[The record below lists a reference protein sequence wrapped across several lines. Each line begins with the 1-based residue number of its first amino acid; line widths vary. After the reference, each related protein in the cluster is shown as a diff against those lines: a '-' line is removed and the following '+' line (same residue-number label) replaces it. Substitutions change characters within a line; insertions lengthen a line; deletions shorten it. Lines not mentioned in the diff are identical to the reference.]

1 MTNRI
6 YGKKNLQ
13 FRRSRLIMR
22 MRERELSIRGAGKM
36 SKIKE
41 LLKQD
46 KKLGRERA
54 KLDKVIARYPDG
66 MTIDGYDTDIGK
78 NGESFPV
85 FTIREDPTIYFGG
98 GGDLKKLE
106 SRMLAIHG
114 GDLTA
119 INEELALEPLAVK
132 IEKVD
137 TKSGNQYTTVKLLED
152 EDNGK

>member
-1 MTNRI
+1 
-6 YGKKNLQ
+6 
-13 FRRSRLIMR
+13 
-22 MRERELSIRGAGKM
+22 M

-46 KKLGRERA
+46 KKLGRERE
-54 KLDKVIARYPDG
+54 KLDRVIARYPGG
-66 MTIDGYDTDIGK
+66 MTINGYDTDIGK
-78 NGESFPV
+78 NGEPFPV
-85 FTIREDPTIYFGG
+85 FTIKEDPTIYFGG

-119 INEELALEPLAVK
+119 INEELEMEPLRVK

-137 TKSGNQYTTVKLLED
+137 TKNGNQYTTVKLLED
-152 EDNGK
+152 DYKELEMEPLRGKIKKVDTKNWNQYTTVNLLEADYKELI